1 MSAALSSI
9 PIIDTDTHVVEPP
22 DLWTSRIS
30 GKHGDQVPHVRWDDK
45 RGEEGWFIGDTY
57 LSGVGS
63 AAMAGWHEHPPHH
76 PRTWADTDPTT
87 WDANRRAAMMDDYG
101 VSAQLLYP
109 NVAVFNAKT
118 ILGIDDAT
126 LQLDCVRAYNDYL
139 VEWGSAQPGRLVP
152 IAALPFWDIDLTT
165 AEMDRVAAAGHKG
178 VTFTQ
183 DPSAFGLPMLT
194 DRYWDP
200 LWASAQEK
208 GLPVN
213 FHIASG
219 EVDLNGFGHPEN
231 GLHANYAMMGVSFFM
246 GNAKTLSQLTCGG
259 ICHRFPDL
267 KFVSVESGIGWIPF
281 ALAGLDWQWQNCGG
295 FKEHPD
301 YDLLPSEYFKRQIY
315 GCFWFEQ
322 QTALS
327 AIEQLGPDNVLFET
341 DFPHPTSMS
350 PGPASIA
357 ERPDDFLRNHFAG
370 LDDTT
375 LRKVLHDNAAT
386 LYGLD

>member
-30 GKHGDQVPHVRWDDK
+30 SKHGDLVPHVRWDDK
-45 RGEEGWFIGDTY
+45 RGEDGWFMGDQY

-63 AAMAGWHEHPPHH
+63 AAMAGWHEHPPFH
-76 PRTWADTDPTT
+76 PRTWSDTDPTC

-101 VSAQLLYP
+101 IRSQLLYP

-118 ILGIDDAT
+118 LLGLDDAT
-126 LQLDCVRAYNDYL
+126 LQLDFVRAYNDYL

-152 IAALPFWDIDLTT
+152 IATLPFWDIDLTL
-165 AEMDRVAAAGHKG
+165 AEMERVAETGHKG

-200 LWASAQEK
+200 MWASAQEK
-208 GLPVN
+208 GLPIN

-219 EVDLNGFGHPEN
+219 EVDLNGFGHPDN
-231 GLHANYAMMGVSFFM
+231 GKHANYAMMGVSFFM
-246 GNAKTLSQLTCGG
+246 GNAKTISQLTVGG

-301 YDLLPSEYFKRQIY
+301 YELLPSEYFKRQIY

-322 QTALS
+322 DTALS
-327 AIEQLGPDNVLFET
+327 AIEQLGADNVLFET

-357 ERPDDFLRNHFAG
+357 QRPDDFLRDHFSS
-370 LDDTT
+370 LDETT
-375 LRKVLHDNAAT
+375 LRKVLHDNAAK

>member
-1 MSAALSSI
+1 
-9 PIIDTDTHVVEPP
+9 
-22 DLWTSRIS
+22 
-30 GKHGDQVPHVRWDDK
+30 
-45 RGEEGWFIGDTY
+45 
-57 LSGVGS
+57 
-63 AAMAGWHEHPPHH
+63 
-76 PRTWADTDPTT
+76 
-87 WDANRRAAMMDDYG
+87 
-101 VSAQLLYP
+101 
-109 NVAVFNAKT
+109 
-118 ILGIDDAT
+118 
-126 LQLDCVRAYNDYL
+126 
-139 VEWGSAQPGRLVP
+139 
-152 IAALPFWDIDLTT
+152 
-165 AEMDRVAAAGHKG
+165 MDRVAAAGHKG